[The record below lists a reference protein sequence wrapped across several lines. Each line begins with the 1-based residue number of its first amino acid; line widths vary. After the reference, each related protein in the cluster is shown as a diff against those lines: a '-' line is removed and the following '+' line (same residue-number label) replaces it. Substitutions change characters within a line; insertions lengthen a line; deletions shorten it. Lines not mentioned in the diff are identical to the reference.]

1 MTTARSADLEHVIGL
16 DGLLSIR
23 IRDGRIRLRGSDGDV
38 VRVTHPA
45 GRDLADLLSIESGD
59 GSLELDIRRHRSI
72 DLEVELPR
80 AASLVVETVSA
91 DIDGDGLTGDQRYR
105 TASGDLGFRA
115 ATGRLAIET
124 VSGDVKVEGTALSGI
139 AIRSVSGDIELRAT
153 TIGGLDASTTSGD
166 IDVVARLQGPGPFR
180 IETVSGDG
188 VVATS
193 GDLRVET
200 TTLSGDLH
208 SDVPARAEGR
218 RGRRSLIIGTGQPVL
233 TFQSMSGDLSIVGPR
248 VVGPR
253 VVGPR
258 VAAASASARR
268 PAPTKPEPIPNGAI
282 EAAYE
287 DARLRIL
294 RALERGEIDIDEASR
309 RFEALDGAGQID
321 PASET
326 MRTAVD
332 GSTDA

>member
-1 MTTARSADLEHVIGL
+1 MTTARSADLEHVLGL

-38 VRVTHPA
+38 VRVTAPA
-45 GRDLADLLSIESGD
+45 GRDLADLFSIESGE
-59 GSLELDIRRHRSI
+59 GSLELNIRRHRSI

-80 AASLVVETVSA
+80 AATLVIETVSA
-91 DIDGDGLTGDQRYR
+91 DIDGEGLTGDQRYR
-105 TASGDLGFRA
+105 TASGELGFRA

-139 AIRSVSGDIELRAT
+139 AIRSVSGDIGLRAT
-153 TIGGLDASTTSGD
+153 TIGGLNATTTSGD

-188 VVATS
+188 VLATS

-208 SDVPARAEGR
+208 SEVPARAEGR
-218 RGRRSLIIGTGQPVL
+218 RGRRSLIIGTGEPVL

-253 VVGPR
+253 AIR
-258 VAAASASARR
+258 ATASMER
-268 PAPTKPEPIPNGAI
+268 PAPTKPEPVPNGAI

-294 RALERGEIDIDEASR
+294 RALERGEIDIEEASR
-309 RFEALDGAGQID
+309 RFEALDGGAQID

-326 MRTAVD
+326 IRTAAD